1 VRTLL
6 AIAAKDAK
14 VIARDKT
21 AVLIMLAMPL
31 GLIFILGSALG
42 GLDTGDT
49 LDAKVAIVN
58 LDEGDTGALFVD
70 GLTGSE
76 EVSALFNMDVRT
88 DAEAVRRDVEQGD
101 LQAALIIPADLT
113 EKIAAGEPVSLEV
126 LQDPGSQ
133 VSAGVWASVVRAAV
147 SSASAQIVA
156 GRTLGELAAEA
167 AAGTGAQTAPGAGT
181 AAPSGTTAAPSAPT
195 DLSALG
201 LTLTT
206 VTVTDAEATIEK
218 RVSTLSYYAAGMTGM
233 FLLFGGMFGA
243 FAFIKERREQTL
255 ARVLATP
262 ASRFAIMGGKAF
274 GIFVLGVGQF
284 LVLLVGTMLLFRVD
298 WGTNIPA
305 TIAVGCAEAF
315 AAAGMA
321 TTLAA
326 LGKTERAVGGIGP
339 ALIMFFAATGGSMIP
354 AELLPAWL
362 LPLQVISPVYWT
374 VGALLDLMGGAG
386 FSAVLVPIAAVLG
399 IGAVLFGFGLW
410 RLKYE

>member
-1 VRTLL
+1 MRALFTV
-6 AIAAKDAK
+6 AAKDAK
-14 VIARDKT
+14 VIARDKS

-31 GLIFILGSALG
+31 ALIFILGSALG
-42 GLDTGDT
+42 GLDSGDT

-70 GLTGSE
+70 GLAGSE
-76 EVSALFNMDVRT
+76 EVSALFQMDIRN
-88 DAEAVRRDVEQGD
+88 DAEAVRADVEQGD

-156 GRTLGELAAEA
+156 GRTLGELTAEA
-167 AAGTGAQTAPGAGT
+167 AGAGAQTVPGTGT
-181 AAPSGTTAAPSAPT
+181 AAPSTGTAAAPSAG
-195 DLSALG
+195 LSALG
-201 LTLTT
+201 LTA

-262 ASRFAIMGGKAF
+262 ASKFAIMGGKAF
-274 GIFVLGVGQF
+274 GIFALGMGQF
-284 LVLLVGTMLLFRVD
+284 LVLLAGTSLLFRVD

-305 TIAVGCAEAF
+305 TIAVGVAEAF

-321 TTLAA
+321 MTLAA

-339 ALIMFFAATGGSMIP
+339 ALIIFFAATGGSMIP
-354 AELLPAWL
+354 AELLPSWL

-386 FSAVLVPIAAVLG
+386 FSAVIGPIAAVLG

>member
-1 VRTLL
+1 MRTLL

-31 GLIFILGSALG
+31 ALIFILGSALG
-42 GLDTGDT
+42 GLDSGDT

-70 GLTGSE
+70 GLTGSD
-76 EVSALFNMDVRT
+76 EVSALFNMDIRD

-167 AAGTGAQTAPGAGT
+167 AAAGAGAQSALGTETAAPSTGT
-181 AAPSGTTAAPSAPT
+181 AAPPASTG
-195 DLSALG
+195 LSAL
-201 LTLTT
+201 TLTA

-218 RVSTLSYYAAGMTGM
+218 RVSTLSFYAAGMTGM

-255 ARVLATP
+255 ARVMATP
-262 ASRFAIMGGKAF
+262 ASKFAIMGGKAF

-284 LVLLVGTMLLFRVD
+284 LVLLVGTSLLFRVD

-321 TTLAA
+321 LTLAA

-354 AELLPAWL
+354 AELLPSWL

-386 FSAVLVPIAAVLG
+386 FSAVLAPIAAVLG

>member
-1 VRTLL
+1 MRALFT
-6 AIAAKDAK
+6 IAAKDAK
-14 VIARDKT
+14 VIARDKS

-31 GLIFILGSALG
+31 ALIFILGSALG
-42 GLDTGDT
+42 GLDSGDT

-58 LDEGDTGALFVD
+58 LDEGETGQLFVD
-70 GLTGSE
+70 GLTESE
-76 EVSALFNMDVRT
+76 EVSALFQMDIRD
-88 DAEAVRRDVEQGD
+88 DAEAVRADVEQGN

-167 AAGTGAQTAPGAGT
+167 AGDGSTGTDSAAPGDYSVSDIGI
-181 AAPSGTTAAPSAPT
+181 
-195 DLSALG
+195 
-201 LTLTT
+201 TLTA

-255 ARVLATP
+255 ARVMATP
-262 ASRFAIMGGKAF
+262 ASKFAIMGGKAF

-284 LVLLVGTMLLFRVD
+284 VVLLAGTSLLFRVD

-305 TIAVGCAEAF
+305 TIAVGIAEAF

-321 TTLAA
+321 MTLAA

-354 AELLPAWL
+354 AELLPSWL

-386 FSAVLVPIAAVLG
+386 FSAVLAPIAAVLG